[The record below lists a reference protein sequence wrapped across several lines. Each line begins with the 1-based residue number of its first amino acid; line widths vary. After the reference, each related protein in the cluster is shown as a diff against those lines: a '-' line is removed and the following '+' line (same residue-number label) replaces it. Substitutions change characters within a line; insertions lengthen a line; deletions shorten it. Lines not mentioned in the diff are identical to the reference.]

1 MVITG
6 LGFRLAL
13 VRAAVLPFWAEAAP
27 MAGAVAVAV
36 TQTTPEG
43 VQLDTEPW
51 QNGW

>member
-6 LGFRLAL
+6 LGFGLAL
-13 VRAAVLPFWAEAAP
+13 VRAGVLPFWAEAAP
-27 MAGAVAVAV
+27 MAGAVTVAL
-36 TQTTPEG
+36 TQTTPEA